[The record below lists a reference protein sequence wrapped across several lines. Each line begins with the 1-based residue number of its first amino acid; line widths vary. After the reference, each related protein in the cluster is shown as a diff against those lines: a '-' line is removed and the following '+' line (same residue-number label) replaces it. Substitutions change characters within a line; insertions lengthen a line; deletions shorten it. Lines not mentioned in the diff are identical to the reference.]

1 MGGIIRST
9 PRRLAEDGDGKET
22 GTRWLQEMWKYHTK
36 SYGGFL
42 KWGYPKNGWFRREHP
57 NLKWMTGGSPI
68 YGKPHM
74 EPGKYHMGYFMG
86 N

>member
-36 SYGGFL
+36 SNGGT
-42 KWGYPKNGWFRREHP
+42 PKMDGLEGNI
-57 NLKWMTGGSPI
+57 PI
-68 YGKPHM
+68 
-74 EPGKYHMGYFMG
+74 
-86 N
+86 